1 MNQPDRERE
10 LSGLARRAVS
20 GDRPAT
26 DALLARLRPLIV
38 RYCRARL
45 GAHDGGYGSAD
56 DVAQEVCIAVLT
68 ALPKYVDRGK
78 PFVAFAY
85 GIAAHK
91 VADAYRASSRVRS
104 EPVGELPDAVD
115 NHDGPEQVAM
125 AMDRM
130 GRMTR
135 LLELLPEAQREVVV
149 LRVAVG
155 MSADEVADLLG
166 MSPGAVRV
174 SQHRALSRLRELVA
188 RSPEAVA

>member
-1 MNQPDRERE
+1 M
-10 LSGLARRAVS
+10 
-20 GDRPAT
+20 
-26 DALLARLRPLIV
+26 
-38 RYCRARL
+38 
-45 GAHDGGYGSAD
+45 
-56 DVAQEVCIAVLT
+56 LT

-104 EPVGELPDAVD
+104 EPVGDIPESADS
-115 NHDGPEQVAM
+115 HDGPEQVAM
-125 AMDRM
+125 AMDRA
-130 GRMTR
+130 GRMTQ
-135 LLELLPEAQREVVV
+135 LLELLPDAQREVVV

-174 SQHRALSRLRELVA
+174 SQHRALTRLRQLVA
-188 RSPEAVA
+188 RSPEVVG

>member
-1 MNQPDRERE
+1 ME
-10 LSGLARRAVS
+10 
-20 GDRPAT
+20 
-26 DALLARLRPLIV
+26 ALLTKLRPLLV

-56 DVAQEVCIAVLT
+56 DVAQEVCLAVLT
-68 ALPKYVDRGK
+68 SLPKYVDRGK

-104 EPVGELPDAVD
+104 DPVGELPDAVETGG
-115 NHDGPEQVAM
+115 GPEEFAI
-125 AMDRM
+125 ASDRM
-130 GRMTR
+130 QRMSR
-135 LLELLPEAQREVVV
+135 LLDCLPETQREIVV

-155 MSADEVADLLG
+155 MSAEEVAESLG
-166 MSPGAVRV
+166 MSAGAVRV
-174 SQHRALSRLRELVA
+174 SQHRALTRLRELVA